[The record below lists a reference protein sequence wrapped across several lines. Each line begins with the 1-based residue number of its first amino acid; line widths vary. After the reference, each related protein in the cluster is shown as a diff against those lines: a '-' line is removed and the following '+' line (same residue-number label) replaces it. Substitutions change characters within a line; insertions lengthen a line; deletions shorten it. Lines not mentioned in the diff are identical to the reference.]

1 MTKKDAKLIAEA
13 LRTFYTGC
21 IPFQRPLIKS
31 IIVSICYC
39 LFKDDTK
46 KQDLFKKDCGII
58 E

>member
-46 KQDLFKKDCGII
+46 K
-58 E
+58 